1 MLQRDKKELQKHRAN
16 NKRTLMPCVF
26 KWMQDPRPEDFN
38 QVHITKEDVKK
49 AWTDPITK
57 KTISDETA
65 ELIAQVVNH

>member
-1 MLQRDKKELQKHRAN
+1 
-16 NKRTLMPCVF
+16 MPCVF
-26 KWMQDPRPEDFN
+26 KWMQDPKPEDFN